1 MARGQ
6 RKSIEEKIQQKQE
19 LIESIETRLDHERK
33 ELEVLL
39 SEQQQQ
45 EVKNLNDFLKTFGLS
60 VNEATE
66 VLQQYLSEQYEV
78 TA

>member
-33 ELEVLL
+33 ELEALL
-39 SEQQQQ
+39 SEKQQQ
-45 EVKNLNDFLKTFGLS
+45 EVKNLNDFLKASGLS
-60 VNEATE
+60 VDEATE
-66 VLQQYLSEQYEV
+66 VLQQYLSEQYEA